1 MASLIDRQQQRNAS
15 IALMKTANYDQAI
28 IMLTEMLASTGD
40 DNSDIFLDLRYV
52 AAILV
57 SWRLQ

>member
-1 MASLIDRQQQRNAS
+1 MALLIDRQQQRNAS

-40 DNSDIFLDLRYV
+40 DNSDIYLDLRYTATNLSV
-52 AAILV
+52 
-57 SWRLQ
+57 

>member
-1 MASLIDRQQQRNAS
+1 MALLIDRQQQRNAS